1 MSVRQVGQICLT
13 PNEDALDGRQLDQ
26 LIELWLEDCSTRL
39 DSSETMP
46 GYRRNVGYFRRW
58 WAIEGPKHNWLLTK
72 TVCEQFELELR
83 KAESKLNGQPLSY
96 SSRYDCIRRMRQMF
110 RWAHRTSR
118 VAYNYG
124 LWLPTPDGSPRTR
137 EAASLI
143 KLKML
148 MAVAAAS
155 SLPLRNQAL
164 LALLIGAGL
173 RRKECHLLD
182 VEHLTFYAD
191 GTGKAVVTGKR
202 TKRNLT
208 GVRTVALDTAT
219 CAYLAA
225 HLVEIDSTGPV
236 FRNAHTGK
244 RLTCLGVYKAVE
256 SVIHAAGL
264 ADEIEG
270 CHDLRRAFAH
280 HFATLRPGATYADML
295 RRQLGHA
302 RYSQTADYTLLGV
315 DDLRAHIVSP
325 LALFGNDSQET
336 A

>member
-1 MSVRQVGQICLT
+1 MFAEQIGQICLT
-13 PNEDALDGRQLDQ
+13 PSEDALAARQLDQ
-26 LIELWLEDCSTRL
+26 LIELWLDDCSARL
-39 DSSETMP
+39 DANETMP

-58 WAIEGPKHNWLLTK
+58 WAIEGPRRNWLLTK
-72 TVCEQFELELR
+72 TACEQFEVDLR
-83 KAESKLNGQPLSY
+83 RVLSKLSGKPLSY
-96 SSRYDCIRRMRQMF
+96 SSRYDCIRRIRQMF
-110 RWAHRTSR
+110 YWAHRTNR
-118 VAYNYG
+118 IGYNYG
-124 LWLPTPDGSPRTR
+124 LWFPIPDGSPPSR
-137 EAASLI
+137 EAVSLA
-143 KLKML
+143 KLETL
-148 MAVAAAS
+148 MAVAATS
-155 SLPLRNQAL
+155 PLPLRNQAI

-182 VEHLTFYAD
+182 TEHLTFYGD

-202 TKRNLT
+202 TRRNAT
-208 GVRTVALDTAT
+208 GVRSVALDAAT

-225 HLVEIDSTGPV
+225 HLVELDGDGPV

-244 RLTCLGVYKAVE
+244 RLTCLGVYKAVKW
-256 SVIHAAGL
+256 VIVAAGL

-280 HFATLRPGATYADML
+280 HFATLRPGATYADVL

-315 DDLRAHIVSP
+315 DDLRAHIISP
-325 LALFGNDSQET
+325 LALFGKEDQET